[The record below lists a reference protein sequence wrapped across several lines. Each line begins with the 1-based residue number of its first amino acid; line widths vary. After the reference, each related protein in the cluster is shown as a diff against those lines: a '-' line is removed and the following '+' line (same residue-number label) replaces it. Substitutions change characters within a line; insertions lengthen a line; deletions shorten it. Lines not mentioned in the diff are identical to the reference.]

1 MQTRIAAVISVA
13 ERTGPGAGDGPEPA
27 YNCLLGRE
35 AALRARPSD
44 THTPRW
50 PRAAASPGA
59 RRHPLAYRRHSGPDP
74 HSRLRAATREHR
86 LAGPARPV
94 RSCPR
99 PVRGVRPSRALLRRD
114 SASVGRLV
122 AGDDELA
129 AFPRAGDRAR
139 LLAGRPLRR
148 TGATDRNGTNRELPR
163 PRDPDRAR
171 VRDRHG
177 S

>member
-35 AALRARPSD
+35 AALR
-44 THTPRW
+44 
-50 PRAAASPGA
+50 
-59 RRHPLAYRRHSGPDP
+59 
-74 HSRLRAATREHR
+74 
-86 LAGPARPV
+86 
-94 RSCPR
+94 SCPR
-99 PVRGVRPSRALLRRD
+99 LVRGVCPPRALLRRD